1 MATLETNGDGR
12 PLPKSGLYR
21 QKETGAETVLH
32 MSPELGTSLIDAF
45 IKAGFE
51 RVGDVPTET
60 SVASVTEVKSTKK
73 EG

>member
-1 MATLETNGDGR
+1 MGAIETNGTGV

-21 QKETGAETVLH
+21 QKETGVTQVLT

-51 RVGDVPTET
+51 RIGDVPTVT
-60 SVASVTEVKSTKK
+60 NVAPVTEVKSTKEK
-73 EG
+73 D